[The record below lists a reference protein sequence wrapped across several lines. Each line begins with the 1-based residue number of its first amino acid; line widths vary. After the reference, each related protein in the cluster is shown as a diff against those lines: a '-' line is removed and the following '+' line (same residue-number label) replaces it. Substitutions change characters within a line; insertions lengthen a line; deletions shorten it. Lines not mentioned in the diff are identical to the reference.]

1 MSKDNITLIGMPGVG
16 KSTVGVVLA
25 KVLGYRFLDSD
36 LEIQEQ
42 TGKLLHELIEEYGG
56 DGFLEIENR
65 VNAGLEVSRSVIATG
80 GSAVFGKEAMEHLRD
95 ISTVVYLRLPCEQL
109 QDRLGDL
116 HQRGVVLKPGQ
127 TLQDLMQMRAP
138 FYEKYAHIIVDEED
152 LDIRGIVKKITTAL
166 KNSELAIRRRPG
178 PVAGKRTPSSRDAIA
193 RRGRV
198 FSYAPRLPPLRQA
211 PSG

>member
-166 KNSELAIRRRPG
+166 KSNE
-178 PVAGKRTPSSRDAIA
+178 
-193 RRGRV
+193 
-198 FSYAPRLPPLRQA
+198 
-211 PSG
+211 